1 MAGRNDVGKRGRCGC
16 GLSWAAWTDSFS
28 APSARRSMAHDFRC
42 PERRQTF
49 LLPPDMRDWL
59 PEDDI
64 VHLILEAVALMDL
77 SAFEAAHKLGGAG
90 QAPFAPAMLLSV
102 LIYAYSH
109 GVRSSRA
116 IERLCRRDAGYRF
129 IVGEHVPDHTVVA
142 RFRRRHVERLEAVF
156 VRVLEMCRDA
166 GLFRLG
172 LVVLDGTKV
181 QANASLEANRS
192 AATIGQQ
199 VARMV
204 AEAESTDRRE
214 DRLFGPEGRE
224 TLPKALARRE
234 DRLARLRA
242 CRTKLERQAA
252 AAAARQQA
260 KIDARVAEEQATGKR
275 RRGRKPKPADASVDP
290 DRVANPTDPES
301 GIMKTRQGWVQGYN
315 AQAVVTPQQI
325 ILAAEVTTE
334 ANDSHQL
341 TGMLNQAQANVEIV
355 LGEDA
360 VLGAAVADAGYWSD
374 ANAAAETEECEL
386 LIATQKDHKQR
397 AELRDA
403 PAPRGRMPKGLSA
416 RGRMQRKLRTR
427 RGRAIYR
434 QRGASVEPV
443 FGQMKERQGADRFS
457 MRGLGHCRGEW
468 HLQAATH
475 NLRKLHRESIRRARS
490 ATARHPNGHRTEQRT
505 A

>member
-1 MAGRNDVGKRGRCGC
+1 
-16 GLSWAAWTDSFS
+16 
-28 APSARRSMAHDFRC
+28 MAHDFRC

-64 VHLILEAVALMDL
+64 VHLILDAVALMDL

-90 QAPFAPAMLLSV
+90 QAPFAPSLLLSV

-116 IERLCRRDAGYRF
+116 IERLCGRDAGYRF
-129 IVGEHVPDHTVVA
+129 IVGEHVPDHTVIA
-142 RFRRRHVERLEAVF
+142 RFRRRHVERLEAIF

-166 GLFRLG
+166 GLIRLG

-181 QANASLEANRS
+181 KANASLEANRS
-192 AATIGQQ
+192 AATIDEQ
-199 VARMV
+199 VGRMM
-204 AEAESTDRRE
+204 AEAESAD
-214 DRLFGPEGRE
+214 
-224 TLPKALARRE
+224 RRE

-242 CRTKLERQAA
+242 CQAKLERQAA

-260 KIDARVAEEQATGKR
+260 KIDARAVEEQATGKR
-275 RRGRKPKPADASVDP
+275 RRGRKLKPADTSVDP

-334 ANDSHQL
+334 ANDVQQL
-341 TGMLNQAQANVEIV
+341 KPMLDLTQAVVEMV
-355 LGEDA
+355 MGEDA
-360 VLGAAVADAGYWSD
+360 VLGAAAADAGYWSED
-374 ANAAAETEECEL
+374 NAASQTAECEL
-386 LIATQKDHKQR
+386 FIATRQDRQQR

-403 PAPRGRMPKGLSA
+403 PAPRGRLPKGLSA
-416 RGRMQRKLRTR
+416 RERMQRKLRTR

-443 FGQMKERQGADRFS
+443 FGQMKERQDAGRFS
-457 MRGLGHCRGEW
+457 MRGLVACRGEW

-475 NLRKLHRESIRRARS
+475 NLRKLHRASVRRARS
-490 ATARHPNGHRTEQRT
+490 AAARYPDGHRTEQRT

>member
-1 MAGRNDVGKRGRCGC
+1 
-16 GLSWAAWTDSFS
+16 
-28 APSARRSMAHDFRC
+28 MAHDFRC
-42 PERRQTF
+42 PERRQSF
-49 LLPPDMRDWL
+49 LLPPDMLDWL

-64 VHLILEAVALMDL
+64 VHLILDAVSLMDL
-77 SAFEAAHKLGGAG
+77 SAFEASHKLGGAG

-116 IERLCRRDAGYRF
+116 IERLCGRDAGYRF
-129 IVGEHVPDHTVVA
+129 IVGEHVPDHTVIA
-142 RFRRRHVERLEAVF
+142 RFRRRHVEQLEAVF

-166 GLFRLG
+166 GLIRLG

-181 QANASLEANRS
+181 KANASLEANRS
-192 AATIGQQ
+192 AATIDQQ
-199 VARMV
+199 VARLV
-204 AEAESTDRRE
+204 AEAEGTDRRE
-214 DRLFGPEGRE
+214 DRRFGPEGRE
-224 TLPKALARRE
+224 TLPKALAQRE

-242 CRTKLERQAA
+242 CQAKLERQAA

-260 KIDARVAEEQATGKR
+260 KIDARAAEEQATGKR
-275 RRGRKPKPADASVDP
+275 RRGRKPKPADAAVDP

-334 ANDSHQL
+334 ANDVQQL
-341 TGMLNQAQANVEIV
+341 KPMLDRAQAVVERV
-355 LGEDA
+355 MGEDA
-360 VLGAAVADAGYWSD
+360 VLGAAAADAGYWSD
-374 ANAAAETEECEL
+374 DNAASQTAECEL
-386 LIATQKDHKQR
+386 FIATRKDRQQR

-403 PAPRGRMPKGLSA
+403 APPRGRMPKGLSA
-416 RGRMQRKLRTR
+416 RERMQRKLRTQ

-443 FGQMKERQGADRFS
+443 FGQMKERQGASRFS
-457 MRGLGHCRGEW
+457 MRGLTACRGEW

-475 NLRKLHRESIRRARS
+475 NLRKLHR
-490 ATARHPNGHRTEQRT
+490 ATVHHA
-505 A
+505 

>member
-1 MAGRNDVGKRGRCGC
+1 MGPMAR
-16 GLSWAAWTDSFS
+16 F
-28 APSARRSMAHDFRC
+28 FRIA
-42 PERRQTF
+42 ERRQSF
-49 LLPPDMRDWL
+49 LLPADMRDWL
-59 PEDDI
+59 PDDDI
-64 VHLILEAVALMDL
+64 VHLIVDAVSVMDL
-77 SAFEAAHKLGGAG
+77 WAFEAQHKLGGAG
-90 QAPFAPAMLLSV
+90 QPAFAPQMLLSV

-116 IERLCRRDAGYRF
+116 IERLCGRDAGYRF
-129 IVGEHVPDHTVVA
+129 IVGEHMPDHTVIA

-166 GLFRLG
+166 GLIRLG

-181 QANASLEANRS
+181 KANASLEANRS
-192 AATIGQQ
+192 AATIDAQ

-204 AEAESTDRRE
+204 AEAEGTDRRE
-214 DRLFGPEGRE
+214 DYLFGPEGCE
-224 TLPKALARRE
+224 TLPKALVRRE

-242 CRTKLERQAA
+242 CQAKLERQAA

-260 KIDARVAEEQATGKR
+260 KIDTRAAEEQATGKR
-275 RRGRKPKPADASVDP
+275 RRGRKPKPADIAVDP
-290 DRVANPTDPES
+290 DRVANPTDPDS

-334 ANDSHQL
+334 ANDVQQL
-341 TGMLNQAQANVEIV
+341 KPMLDLAQAVVERV
-355 LGEDA
+355 MGEDA
-360 VLGAAVADAGYWSD
+360 VLGAAAADAGYWSED
-374 ANAAAETEECEL
+374 NAASQTAECEL
-386 LIATQKDHKQR
+386 FIATRQDRQQR

-416 RGRMQRKLRTR
+416 RERMQRKLRTK

-443 FGQMKERQGADRFS
+443 FGQMKERQDAGRFS
-457 MRGLGHCRGEW
+457 MRGLAACRGEW

-475 NLRKLHRESIRRARS
+475 NLHKLHRESVRRARS
-490 ATARHPNGHRTEQRT
+490 AAARHHNGHKTEQRT